1 MLASYFDLQAEAN
14 KKSKGNSYKLKI
26 DEESWKRE
34 RAEKNFFPSWG
45 FFSLS
50 KEEERE
56 RVPHRFR
63 RMSCF
68 HDCLIIEE

>member
-1 MLASYFDLQAEAN
+1 MKRVE
-14 KKSKGNSYKLKI
+14 
-26 DEESWKRE
+26 RE
-34 RAEKNFFPSWG
+34 RERETKKTFFPLG
-45 FFSLS
+45 DFFSLS